1 MASNETLIIPLLSLS
16 VVLLTFPPSALKS
29 NENRL
34 SPSYV
39 EFVFVVKLYKL
50 VRFKTTVVLF
60 PAPITVELAL
70 NVANNA
76 LSKITLLLT
85 LAFLLK
91 VSAVFPHQL

>member
-1 MASNETLIIPLLSLS
+1 M
-16 VVLLTFPPSALKS
+16 
-29 NENRL
+29 L

-39 EFVFVVKLYKL
+39 EFVFVLKLYKL
-50 VRFKTTVVLF
+50 VKFKTTVVLF
-60 PAPITVELAL
+60 PALITVELAL
-70 NVANNA
+70 KVANNA